1 MLDGGLDQ
9 AEGLR
14 AFMAPA
20 APGLMAFPL
29 AEHSGPAPWIA
40 QLAQALTSLGR
51 RTLVV
56 DAGRGAVASAFGLRP
71 RLELMDLLEGRC
83 AFDEAALPTA
93 GGTWVLRADR
103 GVEAFAAS
111 GEPSWRLLEAFS
123 RLQQG
128 FDEVLLVMPAGE
140 LACLAAPQDSVPI
153 VSLFPGTAGTVH
165 AYGLVK
171 QLAEGFGYRRFACVV
186 QGAPDD
192 AHARADHGRIAAAA
206 SRFLDVDLRYA
217 GRVDAPDPGALRMAA
232 QSLLENAVMHLH

>member
-9 AEGLR
+9 AAGLR
-14 AFMAPA
+14 ALMAPPA
-20 APGLMAFPL
+20 LGVLAFPL
-29 AEHSGPAPWIA
+29 AEHQGPAPWIA
-40 QLAQALTSLGR
+40 QLAQALASLGR

-56 DAGRGAVASAFGLRP
+56 DAGRGAVTSAFGLRP
-71 RLELMDLLEGRC
+71 RLELMDLLQGDH
-83 AFDEAALPTA
+83 AFDEVAQPAA
-93 GGTWVLRADR
+93 GGVWVLRADR

-128 FDEVLLVMPAGE
+128 FDELLLAMPAGE
-140 LACLAAPQDSVPI
+140 LACLAAPQESVPI

-186 QGAPDD
+186 QGAADEAQARTD
-192 AHARADHGRIAAAA
+192 HARIAAAA
-206 SRFLDVDLRYA
+206 LRFLDVDVRYA
-217 GRVDAPDPGALRMAA
+217 GRVDSPDAAGLRLAA
-232 QSLLENAVMHLH
+232 QSLLETAVMPLH